1 MGLLIWFYHVV
12 LAAIAVVVGFLHVLR
27 TKRKS

>member
-1 MGLLIWFYHVV
+1 MGLLIWFYHVLV
-12 LAAIAVVVGFLHVLR
+12 AIAAVVGFLHVLR